1 MPSGRS
7 AGPASADPVT
17 SAAICFVVPLPSR
30 RDFCDAWQMNDAIHP
45 TVAALH
51 QALVTLDTHID
62 IPWPTGPDP
71 FHDGTRR
78 VDLPKM
84 LRGGLG
90 AGCFVAYVPQASRT
104 VAAEDAAY
112 ARAIAML
119 DHINQMGRTEAGITA
134 RVARTASQIEAA
146 RHDGVLAVVPCV
158 ENGFAVGAD
167 LSRIAQFRSRGAVYM
182 TLTHN
187 GHNAL
192 GDSCNPRRDLGDRET
207 EHGGLSTLG
216 KSAVRELNRVG
227 MIVDVAHTSRDTML
241 QASEV
246 SRTPIVSTHSCVS
259 ALCDHSRNMQNWQL
273 DVVRQVRGVIQ
284 ITAVSAFIK
293 PNAKPEEVTV
303 PDFADHVDY
312 AVNRI
317 GIDHV
322 GISSDFDGGGWF
334 SGWANAGESLNITA
348 ELVRRGYDRG
358 ALEKLW
364 GGNFLRVMRV
374 VEEYAG

>member
-1 MPSGRS
+1 
-7 AGPASADPVT
+7 
-17 SAAICFVVPLPSR
+17 
-30 RDFCDAWQMNDAIHP
+30 MNDAILP
-45 TVAALH
+45 GTLALH

-71 FHDGTRR
+71 FQDGSRR

-84 LRGGLG
+84 LRGGLS
-90 AGCFVAYVPQASRT
+90 AGCFVAYVPQAGRS
-104 VAAEDAAY
+104 VASEDAAY

-119 DHINQMGRTEAGITA
+119 DHINMMGRTEAGITA
-134 RVARTASQIEAA
+134 RVARKAAEIEAA
-146 RHDGVLAVVPCV
+146 KRDGVLAVVPCV

-167 LSRIAQFRSRGAVYM
+167 LSRIGEFRARGAVYL

-192 GDSCNPRRDLGDRET
+192 ADSCNPRRDLGDREA

-216 KSAVRELNRVG
+216 KAAIRQLNRVG
-227 MIVDVAHTSRDTML
+227 MLVDVAHTSRDTML
-241 QASEV
+241 QASEE

-259 ALCDHSRNMQNWQL
+259 ALCDHSRNMANWQL
-273 DVVRQVRGVIQ
+273 DVIRQVKGVIQ

-303 PDFADHVDY
+303 ADFADHVDY
-312 AVNRI
+312 AVKRI

-322 GISSDFDGGGWF
+322 GISSDFDGGGGF
-334 SGWANAGESLNITA
+334 RGWSNAGESPNITA
-348 ELVRRGYDRG
+348 ELVSRGYDHG

-374 VEEYAG
+374 VEEFAG